1 MRRSLVV
8 SALLLSA
15 LQQIQPPTF
24 RSGTNLVQID
34 AIVDDRD
41 GEPVTDLTADDFDL
55 QDDGKPMAIRSLRLL
70 GQSSE
75 LGGPFAPIR
84 NVDDE
89 QREASR
95 DEVRVFAILLDDY
108 HVARQ
113 HELRV
118 IPPIRSFVEHLPA
131 NDLIGVYGLFD
142 SIRDAHLNR
151 DRETALKAISA
162 FYGRRGDYTPKFP
175 VEEEHLKQPRSI
187 ESIRT
192 DIARRA
198 LEALAIHLGGL
209 KEGRKTLLFVTEGFA
224 MDTADMREISM
235 AANRMNVAIYPVDP
249 LGMPAG
255 VVRGSPGVLGMT
267 GSKDVLKQFALDTGG
282 DAIVGTNDFDRA
294 LRRVARDSSA
304 YYLIA
309 YESPHPDDGKFHNV
323 IVKVKRPR
331 LSVRA
336 RSGYLA
342 FKQAEQTVA
351 SAPPAPVSAEVTAAL
366 ARLAESLRPD
376 ANEPAERRR
385 LHVPEQ
391 EESGASSEAA
401 NFLAAPVL
409 AVAQGRLAGPPATR
423 PEFPRVGTL
432 VARAGIRGQ
441 PEVVGRLLAQDG
453 RPLTDLP
460 VVADSDSCEVRLAL
474 PTLGQGDY
482 VLELTGRLGGR
493 TIRQYIAFRVRR

>member
-8 SALLLSA
+8 FALLLSA
-15 LQQIQPPTF
+15 IQQIQPPTF

-41 GEPVTDLTADDFDL
+41 GQPVTDLTVDDFEL
-55 QDDGKPMAIRSLRLL
+55 LDDGKPMAIRSLRLL

-75 LGGPFAPIR
+75 IRGPFAPIR

-89 QREASR
+89 LREASR

-118 IPPIRSFVEHLPA
+118 IPPLRSFVEHLPA
-131 NDLIGVYGLFD
+131 TDLVGVYGLFD
-142 SIRDAHLNR
+142 SIRDAHLDR

-187 ESIRT
+187 ESIRLGVT
-192 DIARRA
+192 RGA

-209 KEGRKTLLFVTEGFA
+209 KEGRKTLLFVTEGFP
-224 MDTADMREISM
+224 MDTADMVDISR

-249 LGMPAG
+249 LGMPVGIA
-255 VVRGSPGVLGMT
+255 RGGPGALGTT
-267 GSKDVLKQFALDTGG
+267 GGKDVLRQFALDTGG
-282 DAIVGTNDFDRA
+282 EAIVGTNDFDRGLA
-294 LRRVARDSSA
+294 HVARDSSA
-304 YYLIA
+304 YYLLA

-323 IVKVKRPR
+323 SVKVKRPR
-331 LSVRA
+331 LTVRA

-342 FKQAEQTVA
+342 FKQTEQTA
-351 SAPPAPVSAEVTAAL
+351 PTAPSAPVAAEVTAAL
-366 ARLAESLRPD
+366 SRLAESLRPD
-376 ANEPAERRR
+376 ATEPAEPRRV
-385 LHVPEQ
+385 HIPEQ
-391 EESGASSEAA
+391 GEPATSSEAA
-401 NFLAAPVL
+401 DFLAAPVL

-423 PEFPRVGTL
+423 REFPRIGTL
-432 VARAGIRGQ
+432 VARASVRGQ
-441 PEVVGRLLAQDG
+441 PEVVSRLLAQDG

-482 VLELTGRLGGR
+482 LLELTGRLGGR